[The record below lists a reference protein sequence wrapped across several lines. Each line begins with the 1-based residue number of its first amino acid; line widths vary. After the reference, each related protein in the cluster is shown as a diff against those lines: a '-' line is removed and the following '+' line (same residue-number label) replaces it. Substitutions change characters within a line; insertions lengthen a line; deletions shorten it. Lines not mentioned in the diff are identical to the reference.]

1 MSSCPTALQ
10 KSDFPAC
17 ITAPAPYKSFTL
29 FLLSPPF
36 LPTTTPK
43 QSLRKL
49 IPLADRILVQRI
61 LPKTQ
66 TAGGVFLPETKLDK
80 PNEGKVIAVGPGG
93 RKADGSLIPP
103 SVKEGDTVLLPEYGG
118 HTVKLG
124 EDEYQL
130 FRDEDLLGKFT

>member
-1 MSSCPTALQ
+1 MLNHVLHH
-10 KSDFPAC
+10 
-17 ITAPAPYKSFTL
+17 IY
-29 FLLSPPF
+29 LLPF
-36 LPTTTPK
+36 HHTHP

-80 PNEGKVIAVGPGG
+80 PNEAKVIAVGPGG

>member
-1 MSSCPTALQ
+1 MLC
-10 KSDFPAC
+10 
-17 ITAPAPYKSFTL
+17 
-29 FLLSPPF
+29 
-36 LPTTTPK
+36 
-43 QSLRKL
+43 SLRKL

>member
-1 MSSCPTALQ
+1 MLLSLLLSRVPHC
-10 KSDFPAC
+10 
-17 ITAPAPYKSFTL
+17 L
-29 FLLSPPF
+29 FLLSLYHTQP
-36 LPTTTPK
+36 

>member
-1 MSSCPTALQ
+1 M
-10 KSDFPAC
+10 
-17 ITAPAPYKSFTL
+17 
-29 FLLSPPF
+29 
-36 LPTTTPK
+36 
-43 QSLRKL
+43 SLRKL

-80 PNEGKVIAVGPGG
+80 PNEGKVIAVGAGG
-93 RKADGSLIPP
+93 RKADGTLIPP

-124 EDEYQL
+124 DEEYQL